1 MRLRQGTRNETKSNH
16 VDNRIFEPTST
27 NFALRAKLVQSDVL
41 YCSKSPFLEE
51 FFLDN
56 AFKIVPNRLK
66 KGLKKKCRQTEK
78 IWPDLEVAGTR
89 FWTSETALLLQVASK
104 SGSKTNSQILLTTRL
119 KSTSGFFVRCT
130 LLNLRLRR
138 NNFKMYNV
146 CSK

>member
-1 MRLRQGTRNETKSNH
+1 MNPRGKLRLRQGTRNETKSNH
-16 VDNRIFEPTST
+16 VDNIIFEPTST
-27 NFALRAKLVQSDVL
+27 NFALRAKLVQSDVR
-41 YCSKSPFLEE
+41 YSSKSPFLEE

-66 KGLKKKCRQTEK
+66 KGLQKKNVHRQTHR
-78 IWPDLEVAGTR
+78 IWPDREVAGTR

-130 LLNLRLRR
+130 LL
-138 NNFKMYNV
+138 K
-146 CSK
+146 